1 MEVKKN
7 KKNKQIFAQ
16 LFVRPLT
23 APAPRPTDPG
33 VSPAANAC
41 SYNASGRIAQLPQL
55 IRACPAPAP
64 KKRTF
69 VRGARYEHLF
79 DRTFVRFQAKK
90 KRSRSDLVSCIH
102 ILMSLFRLI
111 ISKVNRNML
120 YQNPRFK

>member
-7 KKNKQIFAQ
+7 KKNKRIFAQ
-16 LFVRPLT
+16 VFVRPLA

-55 IRACPAPAP
+55 IQACPAPAP
-64 KKRTF
+64 KSEHLF
-69 VRGARYEHLF
+69 GWARYEHLF
-79 DRTFVRFQAKK
+79 DRTFIRFQAKK
-90 KRSRSDLVSCIH
+90 KRARSALVSYIH

>member
-7 KKNKQIFAQ
+7 KKNKRIFAR

-33 VSPAANAC
+33 VSPAANAY

-69 VRGARYEHLF
+69 VRGDPDTNICLIEPLF
-79 DRTFVRFQAKK
+79 AFEPK
-90 KRSRSDLVSCIH
+90 KRDPDRIS
-102 ILMSLFRLI
+102 FLI
-111 ISKVNRNML
+111 FI
-120 YQNPRFK
+120 F